1 MTSQDDDALSWA
13 GDEDRL
19 TSGASGKP
27 QTNKRGASSVK
38 QDSGEDSPANS
49 LSSVAL
55 IGFGVF
61 AGIYL
66 LFSVAWLITAMRNTK
81 ELSDVFANFMFQ
93 AGIWACVLAPA
104 LWFGAVLFLA
114 RGKSAARHFLWLFI
128 GVIVLIPWPYVT
140 WVG

>member
-19 TSGASGKP
+19 TAGTSGK
-27 QTNKRGASSVK
+27 TSNKRGASSLNT
-38 QDSGEDSPANS
+38 DSQEELETHSV
-49 LSSVAL
+49 SSVAL
-55 IGFGVF
+55 VGFGVF

-104 LWFGAVLFLA
+104 IWFGAVLFLA
-114 RGKSAARHFLWLFI
+114 RGKSAARHFIWLFI
-128 GVIVLIPWPYVT
+128 GVIVLIPWPYIT

>member
-1 MTSQDDDALSWA
+1 MTSHDDDALSWA

-19 TSGASGKP
+19 TSGASGKAA
-27 QTNKRGASSVK
+27 NKRGASSVNPES
-38 QDSGEDSPANS
+38 QEHLGPQS

-55 IGFGVF
+55 VGFGIF

-93 AGIWACVLAPA
+93 AGVWACVLAPA
-104 LWFGAVLFLA
+104 MWFGAVLFLA
-114 RGKSAARHFLWLFI
+114 RGKSTARHFIWLLI